1 MPAVSRALTP
11 PLLFIYGTLL
21 PGLALHKA
29 MQGARCIG
37 EATVPGRLFDLGPYP
52 ALVPGPGRVA
62 GLLYAVSEAQLAR
75 LDALEEYDPTN
86 PEGSLYLRQRLPAAL
101 AHGRG
106 VCEAFVYVYNRAVDA
121 ATPVPH
127 GDYRRHLRERGAV

>member
-1 MPAVSRALTP
+1 MSRASTP
-11 PLLFIYGTLL
+11 PRLFIYGTLL
-21 PGLALHKA
+21 PGLALHGA

-52 ALVPGPGRVA
+52 ALVPGPGRVW
-62 GLLYAVSEAQLAR
+62 GLLYAVSEEQLAQ

-86 PEGSLYLRQRLPAAL
+86 PAGSLYLRQRLSAAL
-101 AHGRG
+101 THGRS

-121 ATPVPH
+121 ATPIAH
-127 GDYRRHLRERGAV
+127 GDYRRHLRERGGA